1 MVSTAIDSAAA
12 LKDLI
17 KQYLEKRGYKTSE
30 GVKLT
35 GKSGT
40 EHTFD
45 MLAKRDAGFVSHSIG
60 VAVLPDG
67 DEKTRINFLHTC
79 ANRGYDVG
87 LSGTIIITVSPLSQ
101 DAQRLAQYQ
110 HMKIVTS
117 HEAKSLL
124 RDESLKSVK
133 LVGTDT
139 FENRAALIKALE
151 KVSPVP
157 NTPWTSSLTMTTQLP
172 DINSSS
178 TF

>member
-1 MVSTAIDSAAA
+1 LETGLINGITAIDSAAA

-79 ANRGYDVG
+79 ANRDMMSGCPAQ
-87 LSGTIIITVSPLSQ
+87 LSLP
-101 DAQRLAQYQ
+101 
-110 HMKIVTS
+110 
-117 HEAKSLL
+117 
-124 RDESLKSVK
+124 SV
-133 LVGTDT
+133 
-139 FENRAALIKALE
+139 R
-151 KVSPVP
+151 
-157 NTPWTSSLTMTTQLP
+157 
-172 DINSSS
+172 
-178 TF
+178 